1 MACILQE
8 FPVSSPEHQLGADVA
23 DRDADEGGMRSES
36 DGSDYAPG
44 RKKKKR
50 SSSAKDKKKG
60 GAAAE
65 KGGSSSSKSKRKEP
79 EPEDEEDDDDD
90 CQVTTTLTHPST
102 DRLVRSTGGVVKSNF
117 SLLVLL
123 FKTAPLPLAQKLHP
137 AAGDLGHERH

>member
-1 MACILQE
+1 MACVLQE

-90 CQVTTTLTHPST
+90 CQVTTMLLIHPQIGSY
-102 DRLVRSTGGVVKSNF
+102 
-117 SLLVLL
+117 VLL
-123 FKTAPLPLAQKLHP
+123 AVL
-137 AAGDLGHERH
+137 